1 VGVEL
6 PGYKIIASEGVV
18 LTVEVGKEQGFNQL
32 FACFGEQNIEVIS
45 MRNESNRLEQ
55 LFIDLVMD
63 ESPDQ
68 QEGIQ

>member
-1 VGVEL
+1 
-6 PGYKIIASEGVV
+6 
-18 LTVEVGKEQGFNQL
+18 
-32 FACFGEQNIEVIS
+32 